1 MDPIHCRTSSFS
13 SSSSGKTSESKHVV
27 SSEEFFIENF
37 DKAIDCWELPKISK
51 EKIYKTKKL
60 DFLKNDYIIKT
71 EERDITLS
79 NPFET
84 IHLFSEHSLKKL
96 KEKNFNYV
104 HIGLIQVGI
113 KPLTKEGLD
122 TSILDVLRDGRFI
135 SFDDSLLSSIE
146 SSLCKGPISFDCY
159 PNITISL
166 KDKNILKSMIL
177 QIKTHNYNMIEG
189 SIPVALIFKI
199 SYKAMITA
207 FSTQHKFQSK
217 RDETLLLQTD
227 LSRANTVIPKPI
239 QWKDVHLLEEWILEG
254 AAPPAIPK
262 QLEPNTE
269 LQNVT
274 QYSDG
279 KVKLSFRRSASTRFT
294 DKESCSSIPSLER
307 KFTKI
312 SSVINLPFQSQPRF
326 STSDI
331 PSTSIRSVDY
341 ATSVPHPIYTS
352 SQHEQRQEE
361 KEPSPPTSPTFSAV
375 TENVINVIEKEF
387 KLDKAFL
394 HKDFY
399 SDLNK
404 EKRRWFFKHFLNQR
418 KEIQQTY
425 YEFVNLHQVHILF
438 FDWFEIYSSN
448 NNISY
453 PFKESNPITIRKKTT
468 EWKFS
473 ESNRT
478 VDSEHPPLRSITV
491 DHGEPPI
498 EIRASP
504 YKIPKPNDTD
514 SNLSSIIQQNNFCNT
529 NLNTIEKQ
537 LTRIENQFQQSTISV
552 SPSQKP
558 IPSKSDSD
566 KKLKEPIF
574 KPFQV
579 SKTSQKLVHESKSDF
594 AKAIREQLDRIEA
607 ASSSSSKIQIA
618 PDTPQ
623 SSKIGVLE
631 QDQVSIASSDLE
643 AFTEEPVSKA
653 NKIHWELAIPTSK
666 SPPDLTIDNRPSALN
681 QARYNASSVY
691 ESNIDGMSE
700 YNILGVLQQMT
711 MAANAYKTQSGT
723 SDKAIAEILIAGFTG
738 QLKGWWDHL
747 LTKLQQLDILNA
759 IQTDENGAPIL
770 DEFNNPIQDAVATL
784 ILTISL
790 HFIGDPSHLRDK
802 NAELLHNLRCRKLSD
817 FQEYKTTFFTRLF
830 LRDDANHVTWK
841 EKFLAGLPTL
851 LGEKVRNS
859 IKALY
864 DNRIPYDELTYGK
877 LVSFV
882 NKEGLK
888 ICQDLKLQK
897 RLKQELRR
905 SKQELGSFCKQF
917 NYDPFKASTSKDCN
931 GKCSS
936 KSYKK
941 HYKSK
946 SHRKPFHD
954 LRKLPYKKPSR
965 PYKKHSFSK
974 KKEFK
979 AKLKTPFNFKDATC
993 FKCGM
998 KGHTA
1003 KFCKM
1008 NKRLQELDL
1017 NEDILSKIAPLLIE
1031 SSDSESSMS
1040 GDSDPLQVDELF
1052 DSDTS
1057 ASSSNDSD
1065 SDSYLKKINVLTK
1078 DQEIFLELVK
1088 HISDPNLQNDYLD
1101 KLLKTMDSDK
1111 AGTSAEISKVPI
1123 IKKNSYD
1130 LTQIL
1135 DKKKTKKMVPNIQ
1148 DLQKEIKEIKC
1159 EIRDLKEKQ
1168 KSDSETI
1175 QLLLQKQLQD
1185 NSDNESNPD
1194 NGDEIKVENI
1204 ESVPNDFLFVLKQI
1218 TTRKYLI
1225 KVTLIFSDDFAMD
1238 AIALFDT
1245 GADLN
1250 CIREEIVPK
1259 RFHEKTKER
1268 LSAANNSKLNIMP
1281 PKKKDTGKAVLK
1293 VTSAQE
1299 PSKEPQ
1305 STPSKE
1311 KLLSSAMP
1319 IKSWIEM
1326 VEEHGAQYK
1335 SISSDDQV
1343 KQWMSSI
1350 TKSPELML
1358 ALQNLSQSQIS
1369 PQKEIEISKPSSQ
1382 NVVVSAESSS
1392 SQIVLSQPTPSKKT
1406 SDCAP
1411 QLQPSPRN
1419 QQQQTSMPSPSH
1431 RAQHRASQPAAS
1443 SSIPSP
1449 CVQRESAPA
1458 AARSIAHPNQQQRES
1473 ASAQHISPTRAAQQI
1488 CNADPQRE
1496 PALARSTAVRR
1507 SSSATQH
1514 EPALARNTATQRSA
1528 RKASLSSAQCKP
1540 TTQQH
1545 NTTSL
1550 RPVFQPGKSKSVSA
1564 IIVTMPKRKAS
1575 TSKSS
1580 KKTPV
1585 AKKSKIAAPTTVP
1598 WNTISDSRQAVR
1610 QRSKHG
1616 KGMSVLPLAESNLGG
1631 CLAFATQQDK
1641 ERYKDISMRKILP
1654 AKYIHY
1660 STLEKLNVKDNF
1672 DSLIDKIGL
1681 PINLCVLDPDNNDL
1695 HPACKKEFL
1704 DMSVF
1709 ERTGVVEFKEGRFQ
1723 FTKPGPTQLP
1733 KKLYARSGA
1742 TSDDEFDDD
1751 TAAPPTIPS
1760 TSAPPLSI

>member
-1 MDPIHCRTSSFS
+1 MNPLYCRTSSFS
-13 SSSSGKTSESKHVV
+13 SSSSGKTSDSKHVV
-27 SSEEFFIENF
+27 SSEEFVIENF

-51 EKIYKTKKL
+51 EQIYKTKKL
-60 DFLKNDYIIKT
+60 DFFKSDYVIKT

-79 NPFET
+79 SPFET
-84 IHLFSEHSLKKL
+84 IHLFSEKSLKKL
-96 KEKNFNYV
+96 KEKNFNYI
-104 HIGLIQVGI
+104 HIGLIQIGI

-122 TSILDVLRDGRFI
+122 TSILAVLRDGRFI

-146 SSLCKGPISFDCY
+146 SSLYKGPISFDCY
-159 PNITISL
+159 PNITLSL

-189 SIPVALIFKI
+189 SVPVALIFKI
-199 SYKAMITA
+199 SYKAMISA

-227 LSRANTVIPKPI
+227 LSKANTVIPKPI
-239 QWKDVHLLEEWILEG
+239 QWKDVNLPEEWILEG
-254 AAPPAIPK
+254 VAPPAVPK

-279 KVKLSFRRSASTRFT
+279 KVKLSFRRSNSSRFS

-312 SSVINLPFQSQPRF
+312 PSVINLPFQSQPRF
-326 STSDI
+326 STSDV
-331 PSTSIRSVDY
+331 PSSSIRSVDY
-341 ATSVPHPIYTS
+341 TTKVPHPIYIS

-375 TENVINVIEKEF
+375 TENVLNVIEKQF
-387 KLDKAFL
+387 DLDKTLL
-394 HKDFY
+394 HNDFY
-399 SDLNK
+399 SENNK
-404 EKRRWFFKHFLNQR
+404 EKRLWFFEHFLKQR

-438 FDWFEIYSSN
+438 FDWFEIYSSE

-468 EWKFS
+468 EWKLHDS
-473 ESNRT
+473 SRIVE
-478 VDSEHPPLRSITV
+478 SEHPPLRSITV

-498 EIRASP
+498 QIRASP
-504 YKIPKPNDTD
+504 YKIPKINDTD

-529 NLNTIEKQ
+529 NLNTIGKQ
-537 LTRIENQFQQSTISV
+537 LTRIENQFQQSTISI
-552 SPSQKP
+552 SPSPKP
-558 IPSKSDSD
+558 VSSKSDYD

-607 ASSSSSKIQIA
+607 ASSSSNRVNIA

-643 AFTEEPVSKA
+643 AFTETPIPKA
-653 NKIHWELAIPTSK
+653 NKIHWELALPTSK
-666 SPPDLTIDNRPSALN
+666 SAPDLTIDNRPSALN

-691 ESNIDGMSE
+691 EWNIDGMSE

-759 IQTDENGAPIL
+759 IQIDENGSPIL
-770 DEFNNPIQDAVATL
+770 DEINNPIQDAVATL

-817 FQEYKTTFFTRLF
+817 FQDYKTTFFTRLF

-859 IKALY
+859 IKTLF
-864 DNRIPYDELTYGK
+864 DNRIPYDELTYGE

-897 RLKQELRR
+897 RLKQELRQ
-905 SKQELGSFCKQF
+905 SKQELGGFCKQF

-936 KSYKK
+936 KPYRK
-941 HYKSK
+941 HYKHK

-954 LRKLPYKKPSR
+954 FRKLPYKKPSR
-965 PYKKHSFSK
+965 PYKKHGFSK

-979 AKLKTPFNFKDATC
+979 ANPKTPFNFKDATC

-1003 KFCKM
+1003 KFCRM
-1008 NKRLQELDL
+1008 NKRLHELDL
-1017 NEDILSKIAPLLIE
+1017 NEDILSKIAPLLVE

-1040 GDSDPLQVDELF
+1040 GENDPLQVDELF
-1052 DSDTS
+1052 SDSS
-1057 ASSSNDSD
+1057 ASSSSDSD

-1088 HISDPNLQNDYLD
+1088 HISDPVLQKEYLD
-1101 KLLKTMDSDK
+1101 KLLKTMDSNK
-1111 AGTSAEISKVPI
+1111 AGTSNVPI
-1123 IKKNSYD
+1123 VKKNSYD
-1130 LTQIL
+1130 LTEIL
-1135 DKKKTKKMVPNIQ
+1135 DKKKTKKSTSSIQ
-1148 DLQKEIKEIKC
+1148 DLQKEIKDIKLEIK
-1159 EIRDLKEKQ
+1159 DLKEKQ
-1168 KSDSETI
+1168 QSDSITI

-1185 NSDNESNPD
+1185 NSDNESTPD
-1194 NGDEIKVENI
+1194 DGDNIDQKVENI
-1204 ESVPNDFLFVLKQI
+1204 KSVPQDFLFVLKQI
-1218 TTRKYLI
+1218 TTRKYLVKI
-1225 KVTLIFSDDFAMD
+1225 TLIFSKDFAID

-1250 CIREEIVPK
+1250 CIREDIVPK
-1259 RFHEKTKER
+1259 RFHERTNER
-1268 LSAANNSKLNIMP
+1268 LSAANNSKLKVNSKVEASIYNEEIEFKTSFVLTNDIHHAIILGTPFINLITPYAVNYDDKFPDKILDKTQLQRFLGSLNYVIDFCPNINRMSKPLHDRLKKNPVAWSDEHTKVIMP
-1281 PKKKDTGKAVLK
+1281 PKKDKGKGKAVLK
-1293 VTSAQE
+1293 ASGFQE
-1299 PSKEPQ
+1299 PSKEPI
-1305 STPSKE
+1305 STPSEE
-1311 KLLSSAMP
+1311 KLLSSALP
-1319 IKSWIEM
+1319 IKSWIEL
-1326 VEEHGAQYK
+1326 VEEHEAQYK
-1335 SISSDDQV
+1335 STSSDDQV

-1350 TKSPELML
+1350 TRSPELMI
-1358 ALQNLSQSQIS
+1358 ALQNLSQSQS
-1369 PQKEIEISKPSSQ
+1369 SLQEEKENPKDISKPSSQ
-1382 NVVVSAESSS
+1382 NVVVSCESSS
-1392 SQIVLSQPTPSKKT
+1392 SQIVLSQPTLSKKT
-1406 SDCAP
+1406 SDWIDKNHFQNILSIEDGFYNSDPFQSISKFFPKGWFFKPWDLTKP
-1411 QLQPSPRN
+1411 QSYYQSILEITESVKFKHFFLSSSHSEPAYSTATILKDSQVILQRTFKVKWWSKFDEQSKLTTSEIEKWLSSRGHLQPTIKDTKA
-1419 QQQQTSMPSPSH
+1419 QQTFLTQKSK
-1431 RAQHRASQPAAS
+1431 AQSLL
-1443 SSIPSP
+1443 
-1449 CVQRESAPA
+1449 
-1458 AARSIAHPNQQQRES
+1458 
-1473 ASAQHISPTRAAQQI
+1473 ASAKTEEEYFKAMEQL
-1488 CNADPQRE
+1488 
-1496 PALARSTAVRR
+1496 LASR
-1507 SSSATQH
+1507 
-1514 EPALARNTATQRSA
+1514 
-1528 RKASLSSAQCKP
+1528 
-1540 TTQQH
+1540 
-1545 NTTSL
+1545 
-1550 RPVFQPGKSKSVSA
+1550 
-1564 IIVTMPKRKAS
+1564 
-1575 TSKSS
+1575 SKSS
-1580 KKTPV
+1580 V
-1585 AKKSKIAAPTTVP
+1585 A
-1598 WNTISDSRQAVR
+1598 DST
-1610 QRSKHG
+1610 
-1616 KGMSVLPLAESNLGG
+1616 E
-1631 CLAFATQQDK
+1631 
-1641 ERYKDISMRKILP
+1641 
-1654 AKYIHY
+1654 
-1660 STLEKLNVKDNF
+1660 
-1672 DSLIDKIGL
+1672 
-1681 PINLCVLDPDNNDL
+1681 
-1695 HPACKKEFL
+1695 
-1704 DMSVF
+1704 
-1709 ERTGVVEFKEGRFQ
+1709 
-1723 FTKPGPTQLP
+1723 
-1733 KKLYARSGA
+1733 
-1742 TSDDEFDDD
+1742 DEDDD
-1751 TAAPPTIPS
+1751 VDEPTVSLGDENEDDCFGIFSPVKHCK
-1760 TSAPPLSI
+1760 